1 MNKMNKILFVV
12 LCFGLV
18 SSALIYPNSNTVF
31 AHRMI
36 VETVEDGL
44 IHVRYDD
51 GTDAPL
57 AVVSIYDEDGKQLVE
72 GEVDEDGYFYYDE
85 EIDVHRI
92 VADDGMGHRASSVS
106 EEEESI
112 VEKIPLFIRAL
123 LGVSVLLFIAS
134 TFYFR
139 SNKKRSEELS

>member
-1 MNKMNKILFVV
+1 MNKINKILLLV
-12 LCFGLV
+12 LCIGLV
-18 SSALIYPNSNTVF
+18 SSALFYPNSNTVF

-72 GEVDEDGYFYYDE
+72 GEVDENGSFYYDE
-85 EIDVHRI
+85 KIDVHRI

-106 EEEESI
+106 EEESI

-134 TFYFR
+134 TFYSR